1 MPDESPEHLNSP
13 EEPAGGTAPERP
25 AIPATNGHVWIEPEA
40 EERLELE
47 QPPLPLPPQP
57 LFQQNVHGYPE
68 PPKKVRVRRIP
79 NLGDTVLFFV
89 MALVLIGIA
98 QLLGVFVLHLLRPHL
113 NTAYLLRYSATDARI
128 SIPIQAFAY
137 GLIALISVPVFTV
150 MWNRPLGEGV
160 HWNNAAANRRFFR
173 LIILGLAVGAAIS
186 LIGNF
191 LPMPKN
197 PPITRDMMKTA
208 TGAWIML
215 VFGVTVAPLLE
226 ELAFRGFLLAGLI
239 NFFRWIGGRAS
250 IHEKATDRFGVPM
263 AILLTSIAFAFMH
276 SPQVSHA
283 WGPLLLIG
291 FVSIVLCVVRLLM
304 NSVAA
309 GVLVHAAYNL
319 TLFIGVLYQTDG
331 FRHLNKLT

>member
-1 MPDESPEHLNSP
+1 MQDESPEHLNP
-13 EEPAGGTAPERP
+13 EEPAGAAPELP
-25 AIPATNGHVWIEPEA
+25 AGPAANGHVWVDPEA
-40 EERLELE
+40 GWGPESE
-47 QPPLPLPPQP
+47 QTPLPLPPRP
-57 LFQQNVHGYPE
+57 PFQQGVYDYPE
-68 PPKKVRVRRIP
+68 PPRKPRVRRIP

-98 QLLGVFVLHLLRPHL
+98 QLIGVLVLHLFRPHL
-113 NTAYLLRYSATDARI
+113 NTAYLLRSSATDARI

-160 HWNNAAANRRFFR
+160 HWNNAEANRRFFG
-173 LIILGLAVGAAIS
+173 LVLLGLAVGAAIS

-191 LPMPKN
+191 LPMPTN
-197 PPITRDMMKTA
+197 PPITRDMMKSA
-208 TGAWIML
+208 TGAWMML
-215 VFGVTVAPLLE
+215 AFGLTVAPLLE
-226 ELAFRGFLLAGLI
+226 ELAFRGFLLPGLI
-239 NFFRWIGGRAS
+239 NFFRWVGGGMTIPQS
-250 IHEKATDRFGVPM
+250 STDRFGVPA
-263 AILLTSIAFAFMH
+263 AIVLTSIAFAFMH

-304 NSVAA
+304 DSVAA
-309 GVLVHAAYNL
+309 GVIVHAAYNF
-319 TLFIGVLYQTDG
+319 TLFAGVLYQTDG